1 MVATANIAFPIPR
14 SIRVNQLSLPRGAA
28 ELFKHGGERWTP
40 KSINT
45 TRAFRFARQTRF
57 GTDFETELH
66 RETWG
71 TIRDRFFRGI
81 PFYRRDGELR
91 PRLIRLKKG
100 KEFADGD
107 TARVIS
113 FWSGS
118 QWITFRRHW
127 SVRMDGIDTPESNPS
142 SKMTEIV
149 DTLYKHLRLEY
160 GISNGIA
167 REVKEIIK
175 FRVKYLG
182 KIAGLATNAFAEHFA
197 DIGISLAPAYSRAAS
212 HFSMCD
218 TLDLAD
224 KYGRL
229 IGRIMAGKPNEG
241 EALIAGFM
249 EAALPAY
256 MAEAGKT
263 LHREYELKVAAYTGR
278 LESWKTSSDA
288 RKRELYNILSFES
301 APKPYEIFSK
311 RETTRMARMWRNF
324 VKRSPGARNDLQTML
339 AFIGVAYTY
348 QKYRGHKTGLDLMA
362 EAYALGRAPRV
373 KRTHGLADDIIYR
386 FMRPSMDS
394 NDPDHSPMWARYYK
408 KDKSLHPPDC
418 CDVFGCY

>member
-1 MVATANIAFPIPR
+1 MISAGRFPIPR
-14 SIRVNQLSLPRGAA
+14 SIRVNRLNLPRGAA
-28 ELFKHGGERWTP
+28 DLFKRGGERWTP

-45 TRAFRFARQTRF
+45 PRAFRFAQQTRF
-57 GTDFETELH
+57 GTHFKSELH
-66 RETWG
+66 RRTWD
-71 TIRDRFFRGI
+71 IVQYNFFRGV
-81 PFYRRDGELR
+81 PFYRRDRELE
-91 PRLIRLKKG
+91 PRLIRLREG

-107 TARVIS
+107 TARVTE
-113 FWSGS
+113 FWTGTM
-118 QWITFRRHW
+118 WIKFRKHW

-142 SKMTEIV
+142 SKMREIV
-149 DTLYKHLRLEY
+149 GTLYKYLRSEY

-175 FRVKYLG
+175 LRVTYLG

-197 DIGISLAPAYSRAAS
+197 DIGISLAPAYARTAS

-256 MAEAGKT
+256 MAEAGRT
-263 LHREYELKVAAYTGR
+263 LHREYELKVAAHTGR
-278 LESWKTSSDA
+278 LESWRTSSDV
-288 RKRELYNILSFES
+288 RKRELYDILSFES
-301 APKPYEIFSK
+301 APKPHEIFSK
-311 RETTRMARMWRNF
+311 TETARMSRMWRNF
-324 VKRSPGARNDLQTML
+324 VKRNEGAKNDLQTML

-348 QKYRGHKTGLDLMA
+348 QKYRGHKTPLDLKA

-373 KRTHGLADDIIYR
+373 KGTHGLASDMIYR
-386 FMRPSMDS
+386 LMRPSMDL
-394 NDPDHSPMWARYYK
+394 NDPDHSPMWLRYYK
-408 KDKSLHPPDC
+408 KKRPLHPPDC

>member
-1 MVATANIAFPIPR
+1 MATANIAFPIPR
-14 SIRVNQLSLPRGAA
+14 SIPVSRLGLPRGAA
-28 ELFKHGGERWTP
+28 KLFQRENEHWVPKH
-40 KSINT
+40 INT
-45 TRAFRFARQTRF
+45 PRAFRFAQQTRF
-57 GTDFETELH
+57 GTHFETDLH
-66 RETWG
+66 RRTWD
-71 TIRDRFFRGI
+71 TIRDKFFRSI
-81 PFYRRDGELR
+81 PFYRRDCEIE
-91 PRLIRLKKG
+91 PRLIRLREG

-149 DTLYKHLRLEY
+149 GTLYNYLRSEY

-175 FRVKYLG
+175 LRVTYLG
-182 KIAGLATNAFAEHFA
+182 KIAGLATTAFAEHFA
-197 DIGISLAPAYSRAAS
+197 DIGISLAPAYSRTAS
-212 HFSMCD
+212 RFSMCD

-229 IGRIMAGKPNEG
+229 IGRIMAGRPNEG

-263 LHREYELKVAAYTGR
+263 LHREYELKVAAHTGR
-278 LESWKTSSDA
+278 LESWRRSSDV
-288 RKRELYNILSFES
+288 RKRELYDILSFES

-311 RETTRMARMWRNF
+311 KETTRMARMWRNF
-324 VKRSPGARNDLQTML
+324 VKRSPGAKNDLQTML

-348 QKYRGHKTGLDLMA
+348 QKYRGHKTGLDLKA

-373 KRTHGLADDIIYR
+373 KGTHGLADDIIYR
-386 FMRPSMDS
+386 LMRPSMDL

-408 KDKSLHPPDC
+408 KDRPLHPPDC

>member
-1 MVATANIAFPIPR
+1 MTLTSNAAFPIPT
-14 SIRVNQLSLPRGAA
+14 SIHVTQLNLPRGAA
-28 ELFKHGGERWTP
+28 ELFKRSNERWVP
-40 KSINT
+40 RSINT
-45 TRAFRFARQTRF
+45 PRAFRFAQETRF
-57 GTDFETELH
+57 GTHFETDLH
-66 RETWG
+66 RRAWG
-71 TIRDRFFRGI
+71 TIRDNFFRGI
-81 PFYRRDGELR
+81 PFYRRDGELQ
-91 PRLIRLKKG
+91 PRLIRLREG

-107 TARVIS
+107 TARVTQ
-113 FWSGS
+113 FWAGTM
-118 QWITFRRHW
+118 WIKFNRHW

-149 DTLYKHLRLEY
+149 GTLYKYLRSEY

-167 REVKEIIK
+167 REVKEIIEL
-175 FRVKYLG
+175 RVKYLG

-197 DIGISLAPAYSRAAS
+197 DIGISLAPAYSRTAS

-229 IGRIMAGKPNEG
+229 IGRIMAGRPNEG

-263 LHREYELKVAAYTGR
+263 LHREYELKVAAHTGR

-288 RKRELYNILSFES
+288 RKRELYDILSFES
-301 APKPYEIFSK
+301 APKPQDIFSM
-311 RETTRMARMWRNF
+311 RETARMARMWRNF
-324 VKRSPGARNDLQTML
+324 VKRNPGARNDLQTML

-373 KRTHGLADDIIYR
+373 KGTHGLANDMIYR
-386 FMRPSMDS
+386 LMRPSVDP
-394 NDPDHSPMWARYYK
+394 NDPDRSPMWERYYK
-408 KDKSLHPPDC
+408 KDKPLHPPDC